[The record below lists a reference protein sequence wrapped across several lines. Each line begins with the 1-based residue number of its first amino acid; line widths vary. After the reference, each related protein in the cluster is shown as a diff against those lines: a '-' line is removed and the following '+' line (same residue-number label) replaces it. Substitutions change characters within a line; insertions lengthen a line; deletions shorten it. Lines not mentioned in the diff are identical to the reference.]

1 MLLKYVLSLLCNI
14 KCERKIIWKGMITM
28 ECVVPIKDKAHIE
41 AMYQV
46 LQQHSQRDY
55 LLLSFAIHTG
65 VKLSTLLNLRVADVA
80 HPQNTTSDQ
89 TLHVLH
95 TQDIIQSWSN
105 PQLPEIVVPLPVTLR
120 QALAAFISQGDCTF
134 QSFLFQS
141 SRTKKQ
147 LSRQQA
153 YRIIHQAAEE
163 VELAHI
169 GLQSLRKTFAYH
181 AYQAGTPVTVI
192 QKYLGHQS
200 LAETIKFMDVPD
212 VSKVIEI
219 HLDI

>member
-1 MLLKYVLSLLCNI
+1 
-14 KCERKIIWKGMITM
+14 M
-28 ECVVPIKDKAHIE
+28 ECVVPIKDKTHIE

-65 VKLSTLLNLRVADVA
+65 VKLSTLLSLRVADVVEHHRNEA
-80 HPQNTTSDQ
+80 DDQ
-89 TLHVLH
+89 TLHTLH

-105 PQLPEIVVPLPVTLR
+105 PQFPEIVVPLPSSLR
-120 QALAAFISQGDCTF
+120 QALAAYISQGDCTL